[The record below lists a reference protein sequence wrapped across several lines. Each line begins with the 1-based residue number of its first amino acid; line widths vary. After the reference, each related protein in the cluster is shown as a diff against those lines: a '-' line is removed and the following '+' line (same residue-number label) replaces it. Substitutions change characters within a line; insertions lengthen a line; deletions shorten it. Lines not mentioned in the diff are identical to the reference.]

1 MRPTLSRNILILSLG
16 LLLFAAVPCRA
27 SVNVDSLYA
36 RAQQAYDS
44 ADFEE
49 ARVIATNVLYL
60 HKSGMSTLQARQFHE
75 LLASALVVLNQ
86 REDALREFTEL
97 LKLDRYWNLGPMPP
111 PKIKEVFDEARHEY
125 WKWLNLPAAER
136 LSPGELKFGASW
148 RSAVLPGWGQFYK
161 GQKVRGTAF
170 MATQLLSLV
179 ALAVLQSEVNR
190 QHDDYM
196 GAEGAAAANA
206 YGDYR
211 NAWRTRNVVGYV
223 TVGIY
228 VASYLDALYSPPA
241 RK

>member
-1 MRPTLSRNILILSLG
+1 MRPTLLRNILFLSLA
-16 LLLFAAVPCRA
+16 LLLFVAAHAQA

-36 RAQQAYDS
+36 LAEQANKNGDFLTARYEAMAALHYLPELTVVQACRFYEVLGS
-44 ADFEE
+44 AFVGLDQRDE
-49 ARVIATNVLYL
+49 A
-60 HKSGMSTLQARQFHE
+60 F
-75 LLASALVVLNQ
+75 
-86 REDALREFTEL
+86 REFKNL
-97 LKLDRYWNLGPMPP
+97 YQLDISWKINPEVS
-111 PKIKEVFDEARHEY
+111 PKIKEVAKEAYLEVLTELQR
-125 WKWLNLPAAER
+125 PDVER
-136 LSPGELKFGASW
+136 LTSAELKFGASW

-190 QHDDYM
+190 QHDEYM

-211 NAWRTRNVVGYV
+211 NAWRTRNVVGYIA
-223 TVGIY
+223 VGIY
-228 VASYLDALYSPPA
+228 VATYLDALYSPPA